1 MNTTQL
7 ECFTA
12 VASFLNFSRA
22 AQQLRITQPAVSH
35 QINALE
41 DELGVKL
48 FHRTSKS
55 VQLTQAGHLFLQYA
69 GEILKLTGLSKA
81 RIKESQAVLPQ
92 RFGIGCHNYTEL
104 SYLSAILET
113 FRRELP
119 QVIPI
124 LRMIPFASLD
134 HLLEDEDI
142 QVLLTLQEIAPGKAA
157 YQELARCPIVCVCAQ
172 DHLLAPASRLSLP
185 QLATGGRI
193 IVCPPPVY
201 PPTLLAVQNQ
211 IIAGHSPDQILF
223 CDNLD
228 IASAL
233 IRSGYAFAIMAD
245 LPGDRLPGL
254 RYIPLPEFGP
264 LSYGAAYL
272 SGRKTPTLRRFLSV
286 AQAALPE
293 SDPSLPQ
300 SRSSQK

>member
-7 ECFTA
+7 ECFIA
-12 VASFLNFSRA
+12 VANFLNFSRA
-22 AQQLRITQPAVSH
+22 AEHLRITQPAVSH

-41 DELGVKL
+41 DELGTRL

-81 RIKESQAVLPQ
+81 RIQESQATLPQ

-104 SYLSAILET
+104 YYLGAVLEA
-113 FRRELP
+113 FRQELP

-134 HLLEDEDI
+134 RLLEEDDI
-142 QVLLTLQEIAPGKAA
+142 QVLLTLREIAPVKAA
-157 YQELARCPIVCVCAQ
+157 YHELTRCSIVCVCGEG
-172 DHLLAPASRLSLP
+172 HPLAAASQLTLP
-185 QLATGGRI
+185 QLAEGGKI

-201 PPTLLAVQNQ
+201 PPSLLSVQHQAV
-211 IIAGHSPDQILF
+211 AGRGPDQMLF

-228 IASAL
+228 VASAL

-245 LPGDRLPGL
+245 LPGGRLPGL
-254 RYIPLPEFGP
+254 RYIPLPEFAP
-264 LSYGAAYL
+264 LSYGAAYRAD
-272 SGRKTPTLRRFLSV
+272 RKTPALRRFLSV
-286 AQAALPE
+286 AQTAVPDLEPV
-293 SDPSLPQ
+293 DPCNQ
-300 SRSSQK
+300 S

>member
-1 MNTTQL
+1 MQRGKLCLNTTQL
-7 ECFTA
+7 ECFIA
-12 VASFLNFSRA
+12 VANFLNFSRA
-22 AQQLRITQPAVSH
+22 AEHLRITQPAVSH

-41 DELGVKL
+41 NELGTRL

-81 RIKESQAVLPQ
+81 RIQESQATLPQ

-104 SYLSAILET
+104 YYLGAVLEA
-113 FRRELP
+113 FRQELP

-134 HLLEDEDI
+134 RLLEEDDI
-142 QVLLTLQEIAPGKAA
+142 QVLLTLREIAPVKAA
-157 YQELARCPIVCVCAQ
+157 YHELTRCSIVCVCGEG
-172 DHLLAPASRLSLP
+172 HPLAAASQLTLP
-185 QLATGGRI
+185 QLAEGGKI

-201 PPTLLAVQNQ
+201 PPSLLSVQHQAV
-211 IIAGHSPDQILF
+211 AGRGPDQMLF

-228 IASAL
+228 VASAL

-245 LPGDRLPGL
+245 LPGGRLPGL
-254 RYIPLPEFGP
+254 RYIPLPEFGA

-272 SGRKTPTLRRFLSV
+272 SGKKSPALKCFLAT
-286 AQAALPE
+286 AQ
-293 SDPSLPQ
+293 SLILEQPA
-300 SRSSQK
+300 